1 MLASEAKFSKQ
12 LIFVL
17 LSFQWKKTRRQKQAI
32 NQRQNRLVKSTT
44 GENGASAEIEF
55 CIVVLAVQN
64 LAAAEVFIQE
74 NGKSKNHSSSSNA
87 EAKLIFIIDLPFQKC
102 QQLTQLFS
110 GSLASEFSNLEVG
123 SHHNVWKNSKMSH
136 FHWPL
141 RTQRSFEWNWPQ
153 QPLRSMRSISKRRF
167 WWDFFVLFIHCAWT
181 SLAHGTAF

>member
-1 MLASEAKFSKQ
+1 M
-12 LIFVL
+12 
-17 LSFQWKKTRRQKQAI
+17 
-32 NQRQNRLVKSTT
+32 KSTT

-64 LAAAEVFIQE
+64 LAAAAEVFIQE

-87 EAKLIFIIDLPFQKC
+87 ELIFIIDLPFQKC

-123 SHHNVWKNSKMSH
+123 PHHSVWKSSKNVSLELVSH
-136 FHWPL
+136 WGYRGHLVEGKWPQWP
-141 RTQRSFEWNWPQ
+141 QRS
-153 QPLRSMRSISKRRF
+153 LRSISKRRF

>member
-1 MLASEAKFSKQ
+1 M
-12 LIFVL
+12 
-17 LSFQWKKTRRQKQAI
+17 
-32 NQRQNRLVKSTT
+32 KSTT

-87 EAKLIFIIDLPFQKC
+87 EAKFIFIIDLPFQKC

-123 SHHNVWKNSKMSH
+123 PHHNV
-136 FHWPL
+136 
-141 RTQRSFEWNWPQ
+141 
-153 QPLRSMRSISKRRF
+153 
-167 WWDFFVLFIHCAWT
+167 
-181 SLAHGTAF
+181 